1 MENIPEKSSKE
12 VDSKQFQKNWKDLIR
27 PKRIERDEKVS
38 TETYGKFV
46 CEPLERGYGVTL
58 GNSLR
63 RVLLSSIQGPA
74 ITGVKIDGVLHE
86 FSTVPG
92 VKEDVTEIVL
102 NLKSLNLAMHTYQ
115 PQILRLKFE
124 GPGNATALNIQE
136 NHMVSVINSNQ
147 HIATVSENSS
157 LEMEITVEMGRGYEP
172 VERRNKVQKNIG
184 TIHIDGLFS
193 PVRKVNFTVTNARVG
208 RRTDYE
214 KLTLEIWTNGT
225 RLPEDALAYAAKI
238 IKQQLNIFI
247 NFDEGI
253 FEEEEIE
260 KDVKGIKGNEEI
272 LFDLIED
279 IDLSA
284 RSFNCL
290 KEAKIFFLGELIQKT
305 QEDLLDLKNFGKR
318 SLDEIKNKLKDMSL
332 ELNLDINV
340 ELFEQEKA
348 SRLDTDEDLKKRVNK
363 LFEQEKVSKSDTGED
378 GL

>member
-1 MENIPEKSSKE
+1 MENLPEKSSQE
-12 VDSKQFQKNWKDLIR
+12 VDSKQFQKNWKDLIHPR
-27 PKRIERDEKVS
+27 RIEKDEKVS

-92 VKEDVTEIVL
+92 VKEDVTEIVINLKGL
-102 NLKSLNLAMHTYQ
+102 NLEMHTDQ
-115 PQILRLKFE
+115 PQVLRLKFK
-124 GPGNATALNIQE
+124 GPGNATASDIEE
-136 NHMVSVINSNQ
+136 NHMVSVINSDQ
-147 HIATVSENSS
+147 HIATVSEDSS

-184 TIHIDGLFS
+184 TVHIDGLFS
-193 PVRKVNFTVTNARVG
+193 PVRKVNFIVTNARVG

-225 RLPEDALAYAAKI
+225 ILPEDALAYAAKI

-247 NFDEGI
+247 NFDETL
-253 FEEEEIE
+253 FEEEEEE
-260 KDVKGIKGNEEI
+260 KDIKGTRGNEEI
-272 LFDLIED
+272 LFDLIKD

-290 KEAKIFFLGELIQKT
+290 KKANIVFLGELIQKT
-305 QEDLLDLKNFGKR
+305 EDDLLNLENFGKR
-318 SLDEIKNKLKDMSL
+318 SLDEINNKLKDMSL
-332 ELNLDINV
+332 KLNSDINV
-340 ELFEQEKA
+340 ELFEQERA
-348 SRLDTDEDLKKRVNK
+348 RRLDSDR
-363 LFEQEKVSKSDTGED
+363 KSVV
-378 GL
+378 